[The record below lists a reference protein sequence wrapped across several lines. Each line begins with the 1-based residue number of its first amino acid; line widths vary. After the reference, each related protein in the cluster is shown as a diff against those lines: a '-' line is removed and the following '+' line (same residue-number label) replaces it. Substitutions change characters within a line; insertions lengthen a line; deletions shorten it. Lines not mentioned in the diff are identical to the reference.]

1 MKAMAKHSRNYT
13 DTNQVLP
20 DLLDNRVV
28 TVFCG
33 SAVGAASARLGV
45 PYAGPGN
52 KFWPMLHETGLT
64 PRLFAPDDYRDL
76 LALRIGLTDVN
87 KTQSGADS
95 DLTADGDDVAA
106 VVAKVEKYQPKFLAF
121 TAKRP
126 AQVFMK
132 SVFGHGKVEYGLQ
145 RDSVGSVAIFVL
157 PSSSGLA
164 IRWWE
169 PKWWHEAAALH
180 RKLAQ

>member
-1 MKAMAKHSRNYT
+1 MA
-13 DTNQVLP
+13 VLP
-20 DLLDNRVV
+20 DLLDEAVV

-33 SAVGAASARLGV
+33 SAVGAASARLGF

-64 PRLFAPDDYRDL
+64 PRLFAPQDYRDL
-76 LALRIGLTDVN
+76 LGLGIGLPDVN

-95 DLTADGDDVAA
+95 DLTSDGDDVAA
-106 VVAKVEKYQPKFLAF
+106 VMAKIETYKPKLLAF

-126 AQVFMK
+126 AQVFLK
-132 SVFGHGKVEYGLQ
+132 TAFGRGKIDYGLQ
-145 RDSVGSVAIFVL
+145 PDRAGSTAIFVL

-169 PKWWHEAAALH
+169 PKWWHEAAELH
-180 RKLAQ
+180 CKFS